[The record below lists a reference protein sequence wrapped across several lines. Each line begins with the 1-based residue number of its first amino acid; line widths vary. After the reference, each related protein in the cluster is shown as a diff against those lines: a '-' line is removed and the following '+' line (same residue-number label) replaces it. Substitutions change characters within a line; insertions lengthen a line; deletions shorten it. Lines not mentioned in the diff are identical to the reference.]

1 MFDYQAPLCRKEG
14 ALNDLMEKRGTMETM
29 RIEENEKSMIGVTS
43 DTSALDEAMCW
54 SIKLD
59 ERGSGMVL

>member
-1 MFDYQAPLCRKEG
+1 
-14 ALNDLMEKRGTMETM
+14 MEKRGSTETM
-29 RIEENEKSMIGVTS
+29 RLEGNEKSMIGVTS

-54 SIKLD
+54 SIELD

>member
-1 MFDYQAPLCRKEG
+1 
-14 ALNDLMEKRGTMETM
+14 LNDLMEKRGSTETM
-29 RIEENEKSMIGVTS
+29 RLEENEKSMIGVTS
-43 DTSALDEAMCW
+43 DTTSALDEAMCW

>member
-1 MFDYQAPLCRKEG
+1 
-14 ALNDLMEKRGTMETM
+14 M
-29 RIEENEKSMIGVTS
+29 RLEENEKSMIGVTS

-59 ERGSGMVL
+59 ERGSEMVL